1 MNLNTYATEIS
12 LSTGKD
18 RGNCYKALKTLLAKI
33 EQDEITSLSYNLD
46 FTEVTINDVRF
57 IQDARKHWKQSN
69 VHQQKSVVKTVEVSH
84 SSATPVK
91 QDDQIIALAASDEIQ
106 MKRDLESIN
115 QAYSMMCF
123 FGDQVTKPE
132 EYVPTQFDNVVRG
145 PDGRPILDE
154 FGKPIIANLPP
165 VKNEPDECVNE
176 PSNFDTSKCVFG
188 VEQYKDQL
196 ISLYIKRGHSE
207 EDAEINAN
215 AQLNA
220 FSIRNDP
227 DLSGK
232 YEKVSDDSFMFNGK
246 TVKFAEEDKEW
257 K

>member
-1 MNLNTYATEIS
+1 MNNTYQFAADIAQR
-12 LSTGKD
+12 TGKD
-18 RGNCYKALKTLLAKI
+18 RANTFKTLQKLLEKI
-33 EQDEITSLSYNLD
+33 GADSIESIEHNDDLTVI
-46 FTEVTINDVRF
+46 VINGIRCERPTKRWIID
-57 IQDARKHWKQSN
+57 S
-69 VHQQKSVVKTVEVSH
+69 HQQKPVIKTVEVSQ

-91 QDDQIIALAASDEIQ
+91 QDDQSIALAASDEIQ

-165 VKNEPDECVNE
+165 VKNDPDDCVNE

-188 VEQYKDQL
+188 VEQYKDKL
-196 ISLYIKRGHSE
+196 ISVFISNGHSE

-220 FSIRNDP
+220 FSVKHDP